1 MTMSA
6 TKEISPETDRLP
18 EERSGANLPATHTV
32 STRGLGLTR
41 WVQYVFVVIAAFVL
55 WLADKLITLGWQY
68 FDEPNDVVVTAVSA
82 LIAFGVA
89 VSLYRA
95 EKSHRLVVD
104 VVAELSKVSW
114 PSRKE
119 TYASTI
125 VVIVTSLIAAAIVG
139 SFDFVWSAV
148 TDLLYKYKV

>member
-1 MTMSA
+1 MSA
-6 TKEISPETDRLP
+6 TKEISPETDRAA
-18 EERSGANLPATHTV
+18 EERSGADLPTAPAVV

-41 WVQYVFVVIAAFVL
+41 WVQYVFVLVAAFVL

-68 FDEPNDVVVTAVSA
+68 FDEPNDVVVTVISA
-82 LIAFGVA
+82 AIGFGTA
-89 VSLYRA
+89 LGLYRT

-104 VVAELSKVSW
+104 VVSELSKVSW

-125 VVIVTSLIAAAIVG
+125 VVIVTSIIAAAIVG
-139 SFDFVWSAV
+139 SFDFVWSAI